1 MSSWVSCIKKVE
13 WGDFCL
19 RNGIKW
25 DNDSSEITLHCCQN
39 MFCLMLKVGVDI
51 KNVQRKILM
60 FVKPKPI
67 NLARSPLP
75 MPYCNVC
82 KKNHLSNAF
91 SVGWLFD
98 STCIWQKKTW
108 NFPCLFGGSLH
119 GIWWYPSHH
128 LMLPVYRKI
137 WYVHNASAFLQI
149 ALFFPKTVQQP
160 ILVGAFNRCWKIGSS
175 NSIIYPGRDEH
186 LKKDIWNHHP
196 AFNKQSVQ
204 SWGLCIQKH
213 QLGTSQW
220 YPREALP
227 QDCLTR

>member
-1 MSSWVSCIKKVE
+1 MEPQPRFFCSTTEVKFFESKFMGACFFKQKTKKRMETWMSSWVSCIKKVE

-108 NFPCLFGGSLH
+108 NFPRLFGGSLH
-119 GIWWYPSHH
+119 GI
-128 LMLPVYRKI
+128 
-137 WYVHNASAFLQI
+137 
-149 ALFFPKTVQQP
+149 
-160 ILVGAFNRCWKIGSS
+160 
-175 NSIIYPGRDEH
+175 
-186 LKKDIWNHHP
+186 
-196 AFNKQSVQ
+196 
-204 SWGLCIQKH
+204 
-213 QLGTSQW
+213 
-220 YPREALP
+220 
-227 QDCLTR
+227 